1 MKPFN
6 VILCPYDF
14 SNFADKALEYAVKLT
29 LSSGQ
34 KLALVNVIVNPFLFE
49 GGSPVLNNNLLAL
62 DLLQQI
68 RDEENAK
75 LNTLKERLVHD
86 HPELDVEFI
95 LEEDN
100 DIEACILSAQTK
112 TNADLIVMGTH
123 GLRGVERLVMGS
135 DAETVART
143 SPVPVLLV
151 RSEPDKGHK
160 Q

>member
-14 SNFADKALEYAVKLT
+14 SNFADKALDYAVRLT

-34 KLALVNVIVNPFLFE
+34 RLALGTVIVNPFLFE

-68 RDEENAK
+68 KDEESAK
-75 LNTLKERLVHD
+75 LNELKLKLQQD
-86 HPELDVEFI
+86 HPTLEVEYI

-100 DIEACILSAQTK
+100 DVEACILAAQAKTK
-112 TNADLIVMGTH
+112 ADLIVMGSH
-123 GLRGVERLVMGS
+123 GRKGIKRVLLGSVAEGVLRN
-135 DAETVART
+135 AAC
-143 SPVPVLLV
+143 PVLIV
-151 RSEPDKGHK
+151 K
-160 Q
+160 

>member
-14 SNFADKALEYAVKLT
+14 SNFADKALDYAVRLT

-34 KLALVNVIVNPFLFE
+34 RLALVNVIVNPFLFE

-68 RDEENAK
+68 KDEESVK
-75 LNTLKERLVHD
+75 LNELKLKLQQD
-86 HPELDVEFI
+86 HPTLEVEYI

-100 DIEACILSAQTK
+100 DVEACILAAQAKTK
-112 TNADLIVMGTH
+112 ADLIVMGSH
-123 GLRGVERLVMGS
+123 GRKGIKRVLLGSVAEGVLRN
-135 DAETVART
+135 AAC
-143 SPVPVLLV
+143 PVLIV
-151 RSEPDKGHK
+151 K
-160 Q
+160 